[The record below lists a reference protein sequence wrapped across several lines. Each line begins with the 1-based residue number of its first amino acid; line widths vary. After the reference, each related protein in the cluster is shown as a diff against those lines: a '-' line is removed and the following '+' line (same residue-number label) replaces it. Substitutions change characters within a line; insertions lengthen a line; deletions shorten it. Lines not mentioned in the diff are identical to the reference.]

1 MTGVT
6 GASRLSVFVFPILFT
21 TSMPLVTLPNTDV
34 RQLTTSLR
42 PMMPDQSTQAMLNAG
57 SSDSL
62 ILTGF
67 GSTRSAVEAAASAAV
82 KSARHEREPLI
93 AEVETIHNV

>member
-1 MTGVT
+1 M
-6 GASRLSVFVFPILFT
+6 
-21 TSMPLVTLPNTDV
+21 
-34 RQLTTSLR
+34 
-42 PMMPDQSTQAMLNAG
+42 
-57 SSDSL
+57 